1 MTTLIGTTSWTDP
14 TLIESGR
21 FYPPEVRTAEE
32 RLRYYASQF
41 PIVEVD
47 SSYYSLPTV
56 RNSKLWVERT
66 PAGFVFDVKAF
77 RLLTGHHTPP
87 EAFPKD
93 LRDQLGP
100 SDKKNLYYR
109 DLPAE
114 IQNEICDR
122 FRTAL
127 EPLNEG
133 GKLGVVVFQFA
144 PWVVYARKSLDH
156 LMTCAE
162 KLPSYQV
169 AVEFRNKS
177 WFADSRRGEVLAF
190 EREHGLAHVVVDEPQ
205 GFPSSIPAVWEVTS
219 SEVAVVRLHGR
230 NRATWNKKGLSAA
243 ERFNYLYSEDEL
255 KGFAGPVQQLAG
267 QTQRVHV
274 LFNNCHG
281 DQAQRNASQLRL
293 LLEQMQ
299 SG

>member
-1 MTTLIGTTSWTDP
+1 MIILVGTTSWTDR

-21 FYPPEVRTAEE
+21 FYPPEVHTAEE
-32 RLRYYASQF
+32 RLRYYVSQF

-47 SSYYSLPTV
+47 SSYYALPTA

-77 RLLTGHHTPP
+77 RLLTGHQTPP
-87 EAFPKD
+87 EALPKD
-93 LRDQLGP
+93 LRDQLGLI
-100 SDKKNLYYR
+100 DQKNVYYR
-109 DLPAE
+109 DIPAE
-114 IQNEICDR
+114 IRDEIWER

-127 EPLNEG
+127 EPLDQA

-144 PWVVYARKSLDH
+144 PWVVYARKSLEH
-156 LMTCAE
+156 LVTCAG
-162 KLPSYQV
+162 KLRGYQL

-177 WFADSRRGEVLAF
+177 WFAESHRADVLAF
-190 EREHGLAHVVVDEPQ
+190 ERDHGLAHMVVDEPQ

-219 SEVAVVRLHGR
+219 PEVAVVRLHGR

-243 ERFNYLYSEDEL
+243 ERFNYLYSEHEL
-255 KGFAGPVQQLAG
+255 KDFVGPVQQLAG
-267 QTQRVHV
+267 QSRQVHV

-281 DQAQRNASQLRL
+281 DQAQQNARQLRL
-293 LLEQMQ
+293 LMQ
-299 SG
+299 RIQVR

>member
-1 MTTLIGTTSWTDP
+1 MTILVGTTSWTDR

-21 FYPPEVRTAEE
+21 FYPPGVLNAEE

-47 SSYYSLPTV
+47 SSYYALPTA

-66 PAGFVFDVKAF
+66 PARFVFDVKAF
-77 RLLTGHHTPP
+77 RLLTGHQTPL

-93 LRDQLGP
+93 LQDRLGP
-100 SDKKNLYYR
+100 LGQKNVYYR
-109 DLPAE
+109 DFPAE
-114 IQNEICDR
+114 IRDEIWRR

-127 EPLNEG
+127 EPLSEA

-144 PWVVYARKSLDH
+144 PWVIYAKSLEH
-156 LMTCAE
+156 LLICAE
-162 KLPSYQV
+162 KLSGFQL
-169 AVEFRNKS
+169 AVEFCNKS
-177 WFADSRRGEVLAF
+177 WFSESRRAQVLAF
-190 EREHGLAHVVVDEPQ
+190 ERDHGLAQVVVDEPQ
-205 GFPSSIPAVWEVTS
+205 GFLSSIPGVWEVTS
-219 SEVAVVRLHGR
+219 REVAVVRLHGR

-255 KGFAGPVQQLAG
+255 KEFTGPVQQLAG
-267 QTQRVHV
+267 QAQRVHV

-281 DQAQRNASQLRL
+281 DQAQRNAKELRL
-293 LLEQMQ
+293 LLERMQ
-299 SG
+299 RG